1 MWGWDPAS
9 TTTGTNT
16 AWYLARA
23 KESGTRIVT
32 VDLFFSDSVATFADQ
47 WVPIRPG
54 TDTAMLLAMAYVM
67 IKAGLQDDKF
77 LDRYTVGFDNF
88 REYVTGEED
97 GIPKTP
103 QWAAD
108 ISGVSA
114 ATIEQLA
121 REYATIQPAAFMA
134 GIAPGRSAFGEQY
147 HRAAMTLAAMTGNVG
162 VHGGD
167 AAARAWEST
176 KGGYPFG
183 LGTKAAVPKF
193 KNPLE
198 KLKPNAPAAQPGEIY
213 PHVHYTRIA
222 DAILK
227 GKQGGYPADYK
238 MLFVVN
244 TNYLNTLPNSNK
256 IACALKALDFIVIQ
270 EQYMTASTRYA
281 DIILPVTS
289 FLERDDIGLGV
300 GMPYCGF
307 QRKVIEPLGECK
319 PQNEIAK
326 ELAVRL
332 GIPDYDNRIGEEPL
346 KEVSQRLKIPDYKTF
361 KENGVHWIEHSEPYV
376 AFKKQIED
384 PENYPFATPSGK
396 IEIYSQQI
404 ADMKNPRLPPI
415 PTYIETWESVGDP
428 LADKYPLQLVTKHA
442 KRRANAQFDTVPW
455 LRELIP
461 QAISMHVNDAQN
473 RGIQD
478 GDLVRVFNDRGEV
491 IIPARVTERVMPGVT
506 ILPAGAW
513 YAPDKNGVD
522 RGGCANVL
530 TRDEPSPGG
539 AFAYNTALVE
549 IEKL

>member
-1 MWGWDPAS
+1 
-9 TTTGTNT
+9 
-16 AWYLARA
+16 
-23 KESGTRIVT
+23 
-32 VDLFFSDSVATFADQ
+32 
-47 WVPIRPG
+47 
-54 TDTAMLLAMAYVM
+54 
-67 IKAGLQDDKF
+67 
-77 LDRYTVGFDNF
+77 
-88 REYVTGEED
+88 
-97 GIPKTP
+97 
-103 QWAAD
+103 
-108 ISGVSA
+108 
-114 ATIEQLA
+114 
-121 REYATIQPAAFMA
+121 
-134 GIAPGRSAFGEQY
+134 
-147 HRAAMTLAAMTGNVG
+147 
-162 VHGGD
+162 
-167 AAARAWEST
+167 
-176 KGGYPFG
+176 
-183 LGTKAAVPKF
+183 
-193 KNPLE
+193 
-198 KLKPNAPAAQPGEIY
+198 
-213 PHVHYTRIA
+213 
-222 DAILK
+222 
-227 GKQGGYPADYK
+227 
-238 MLFVVN
+238 MLFIVN
-244 TNYLNTLPNSNK
+244 TNYLNTQPNSNK
-256 IACALKALDFIVIQ
+256 IARALKALDFIVVQ
-270 EQYMTASTRYA
+270 EQYMTASARYA